1 MIEMTEG
8 QVESVR
14 VTDVRAARALRQDT
28 GLLGL
33 FLRPVSPSE
42 VAGRVGMAANL
53 VHHHARRLAGLG
65 LLRELGREGGRVR
78 FVLAAR
84 EFRVPSDLLPP
95 EDEQGNGTADLRELS
110 EGFERAYGRSWAL
123 AGAGEEDV
131 YIFGKVGGSTPGLPR
146 ADAPAAEG
154 HPAHLDRVTVNLTPE
169 RYVQLAREL
178 SEVLARAYAQG
189 HSEGG
194 QPCTLAV
201 LAYRADDD
209 GIRSLSRSPNSFLGS
224 ALPV

>member
-1 MIEMTEG
+1 MTDG
-8 QVESVR
+8 QTESVR

-33 FLRPVSPSE
+33 FLRPTSPSE
-42 VAGRVGMAANL
+42 VAGRAGMAANL

-65 LLRELGREGGRVR
+65 LLRELEREGGRVR

-95 EDEQGNGTADLRELS
+95 EDVQGNGTADLRDLS
-110 EGFERAYGRSWAL
+110 EGFLRAYGRSWAL
-123 AGAGEEDV
+123 AGAGDDGV
-131 YIFGKVGGSTPGLPR
+131 YIFGEVGGSTPGLPP

-169 RYVQLAREL
+169 RYVRLAREL
-178 SEVLARAYAQG
+178 SEVLARAYAEG

-201 LAYRADDD
+201 LAYRGEED
-209 GIRSLSRSPNSFLGS
+209 GLQSLCLSRSPNSFLGS